1 MNFHQAGITP
11 GNIYAEFQVPPV
23 NFPAFPHKIP
33 IKKSLD
39 GVVEN
44 AMNFIPFLLAYRKA
58 ELRQF
63 LGQYRRAWRH
73 KRAGVSIGQFKI
85 LGLCA
90 QKFLPD
96 AQLFSSLSLKDPCQW
111 QLQAL
116 EWRILPKDP
125 GPKSMP

>member
-1 MNFHQAGITP
+1 MRNFKYLQLIS
-11 GNIYAEFQVPPV
+11 
-23 NFPAFPHKIP
+23 PAFPHKIP

-44 AMNFIPFLLAYRKA
+44 AMNFISFLLAYRKA

-90 QKFLPD
+90 QKF
-96 AQLFSSLSLKDPCQW
+96 CQMLAV
-111 QLQAL
+111 QFPFV
-116 EWRILPKDP
+116 EGILASGNYKRWSGVLDR
-125 GPKSMP
+125 KSVV